1 WPRPA
6 GLGAACAGFGGLAV
20 ALVGAV
26 AVAARM
32 VVPHA
37 LEPVA
42 HRALGTQPVSGLAAL
57 LFAIGTPLKWSV
69 AGNGAHLGGSLRAG
83 RLVHAHPVLLLGPVL
98 VAVAVLVTG
107 WLAARH
113 AVRTGRSA
121 ARAAA
126 GAATGFA
133 VLSAVAAVAVS
144 RASVALSAD

>member
-1 WPRPA
+1 MALSCDGFRAVKGGMPDTTVRTDASRVGDRWPRPA

-83 RLVHAHPVLLLGPVL
+83 RL
-98 VAVAVLVTG
+98 
-107 WLAARH
+107 
-113 AVRTGRSA
+113 
-121 ARAAA
+121 
-126 GAATGFA
+126 
-133 VLSAVAAVAVS
+133 
-144 RASVALSAD
+144 